1 MKNKRNAGFF
11 GFVFYFVF
19 KTEVTVNFVNLSFVT
34 WHVIIAAIRTWVH
47 RGHKVMDM
55 VNNDTQV
62 AMVFK

>member
-1 MKNKRNAGFF
+1 MLFF
-11 GFVFYFVF
+11 FIIIFFYFVF
-19 KTEVTVNFVNLSFVT
+19 KTEVTVNLSFVT

>member
-1 MKNKRNAGFF
+1 MLFF
-11 GFVFYFVF
+11 FCFVFYFVF
-19 KTEVTVNFVNLSFVT
+19 KTVTVNLSFVT